1 MKQFRDSKKEEKR
14 LIKDKKFKLNK
25 KLKNKEY
32 VNRKQV
38 PTRRNSFK

>member
-14 LIKDKKFKLNK
+14 LIKDKKIKLNK

-32 VNRKQV
+32 VNSKQV
-38 PTRRNSFK
+38 STRWNSFK

>member
-32 VNRKQV
+32 VTSKQV